1 MLTLEN
7 YVEKYLPLSQL
18 KISFDLIK
26 FTVEDPSNLVKQQ
39 EKMYS
44 EIADKIMRDNG
55 EGSIY
60 KSILEINEYCS
71 ERLSLKMDLT

>member
-1 MLTLEN
+1 MI
-7 YVEKYLPLSQL
+7 KY
-18 KISFDLIK
+18 
-26 FTVEDPSNLVKQQ
+26 TVEDPKILIKQQ

-60 KSILEINEYCS
+60 KKILEINEYCS
-71 ERLSLKMDLT
+71 ERLSVKMDLTKNPSII